1 MCQLFNKNF
10 LSFRGIIMEDENFVW
25 NLIFIGTIIERYRRK
40 FQNIV
45 IEWNFP
51 LYEDLRSIMIVI
63 GTKDSFAL
71 EKRYIP
77 YSSIKELNRKETEEM
92 VSSSIESML
101 KCMGFSI

>member
-1 MCQLFNKNF
+1 
-10 LSFRGIIMEDENFVW
+10 MEDENFVW

-40 FQNIV
+40 FQNTV

-51 LYEDLRSIMIVI
+51 LYDDLQSIIIVT

-77 YSSIKELNRKETEEM
+77 YSSIKELGRKEIEEK

-101 KCMGFSI
+101 KSIGFSI